1 MKNVPFLIVACVVA
15 VSAELGIGIG
25 RAQTP
30 PHQEASVR
38 RQANPFGMS
47 SLSAAV
53 AQATGPSTIARW
65 RQQPNLPQPPV
76 QKHNWIKRH
85 RAAFGAL
92 VGFGSGFLIGYLPGD
107 DGVFDD
113 FTAEFNGLVLGG
125 VGALAGAV
133 VAEATH

>member
-1 MKNVPFLIVACVVA
+1 MKAVSFLVVACVIG
-15 VSAELGIGIG
+15 VSAEVGIGIG
-25 RAQTP
+25 WAQTT
-30 PHQEASVR
+30 PHQEQAER
-38 RQANPFGMS
+38 RQAKPFGMS

-113 FTAEFNGLVLGG
+113 FVADFNGLVLGG
-125 VGALAGAV
+125 VGALAGAM